1 MAMAAA
7 IPEQSSPPAP
17 PFGASSRAAQAR
29 PVPEGVTIK
38 VRRPKLDYRA
48 DRKDWAA
55 DNNAFSRFMEGLSML
70 FPEGE
75 RFFVESV
82 NKYRDEITDPVLKK
96 QVSQFAAQEGMHA
109 VEHHKYNVR
118 AAGPLTEELEEV
130 AGLLRRPAIQRL
142 LSPINRLAIT
152 VALEHFTAIMA
163 DELLRN
169 RVYAQAMDPE
179 HAKLWLWHAVE
190 ETEHKAVAF
199 DVYTAVGGGYAR
211 RAVTMHVMTLL
222 FAIASAGLLLRL
234 LRNDGRRVPVRDAG
248 KFLNL
253 AFGNPGFFRK
263 VFPSWLSFYRPS
275 FHPWNHDNSDLIAQ
289 WKSEYADA

>member
-1 MAMAAA
+1 MAMTVA
-7 IPEQSSPPAP
+7 ISAQSPAP
-17 PFGASSRAAQAR
+17 RPQASVLPA
-29 PVPEGVTIK
+29 GVDIK
-38 VRRPKLDYRA
+38 VRRPKLDYPAETR
-48 DRKDWAA
+48 DWAG

-82 NKYRDEITDPVLKK
+82 NKFRDQITDPVLKK
-96 QVSQFAAQEGMHA
+96 QVSAFAAQESMHA

-118 AAGPLTEELEEV
+118 AAGPLVDELEAV
-130 AGLLRRPAIQRL
+130 AGLLRQPAVQRF
-142 LSPINRLAIT
+142 LSPMNRLAIT

-169 RVYAQAMDPE
+169 RAYANEMDPH

-199 DVYTAVGGGYAR
+199 DVYRAVGGGFVR
-211 RAVTMHVMTLL
+211 RAAIMQVMTTL
-222 FAIASAGLLLRL
+222 FVFGSAGLLTRL
-234 LRNDGRRVPVRDAG
+234 LRQDGRRVSARDAG

-253 AFGNPGFFRK
+253 AFGKPGFFRQ
-263 VFPSWLSFYRPS
+263 VFPAWLQFFRPS
-275 FHPWNHDNSDLIAQ
+275 FHPWDHDNSDLIAR